1 MGNRHINRLL
11 NAAGALKPDLWLSLP
26 PLWISSLVLVCPL
39 AAGLS
44 RGEVMHALSSDGEV
58 EPSAQTSPVIVGSV
72 AAALVWFF

>member
-1 MGNRHINRLL
+1 M
-11 NAAGALKPDLWLSLP
+11 ALPA
-26 PLWISSLVLVCPL
+26 SSLDQQPCTCLYSV

-72 AAALVWFF
+72 LAALVWFF